1 MNQKNTGYVAIKF
14 KEESIRKLNI
24 FASQIGSENLFY
36 KKIGG
41 EMEGGDVAN
50 KAHLTLFYGLN
61 DLTVNKNEIKKGSR
75 LANC

>member
-36 KKIGG
+36 KKI
-41 EMEGGDVAN
+41 
-50 KAHLTLFYGLN
+50 
-61 DLTVNKNEIKKGSR
+61 
-75 LANC
+75 